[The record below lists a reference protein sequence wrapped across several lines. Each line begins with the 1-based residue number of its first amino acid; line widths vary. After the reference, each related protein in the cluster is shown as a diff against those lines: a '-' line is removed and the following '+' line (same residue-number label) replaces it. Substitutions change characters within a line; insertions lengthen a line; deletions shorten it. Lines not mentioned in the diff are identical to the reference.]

1 MRLVSLMASWSHA
14 SISAGALGAQ
24 LRTVFCIGYEVVS
37 MTQRHDDDKLRHW
50 LAAAAVV
57 D

>member
-1 MRLVSLMASWSHA
+1 MASWSHA
-14 SISAGALGAQ
+14 SAGAVGAQ

>member
-1 MRLVSLMASWSHA
+1 MPRYLLVFSVRSY
-14 SISAGALGAQ
+14 I
-24 LRTVFCIGYEVVS
+24 RTVFCIGYEVVS

>member
-1 MRLVSLMASWSHA
+1 MRLVSVMASWSHA
-14 SISAGALGAQ
+14 SAGVLAAQ
-24 LRTVFCIGYEVVS
+24 LRAVFCIGCEVVS